1 MIFNEHLELRG
12 QHALFSP
19 SSPSWIRYDEEK
31 ILERIIS
38 VDRAPIGTEIHEYAA
53 NEILLNHKA
62 ENATRRLKWGIESF
76 IYSKYLSM
84 GKKDGKNYISYAD
97 KMIKAMDYLP
107 PEVWYTVKQY
117 INDAVGY
124 KMTPE
129 QPLLYCEVVF
139 GTADTISFRNG
150 LLRIHDL
157 KTGSLPAKMEQLEIY
172 AALACLEYKLK
183 PSDILMELRIY
194 QNGQVLVHQPTVEDI
209 LPIVDQI
216 VTIGKIY
223 KNTSREGE

>member
-1 MIFNEHLELRG
+1 MLFNKHLEIRG

-19 SSPSWIRYDEEK
+19 SSTSWLRYDEEK
-31 ILERIIS
+31 ILEKIIS

-76 IYSKYLSM
+76 IYSKYLTLE
-84 GKKDGKNYISYAD
+84 KKDGKNYISYAD
-97 KMIKAMDYLP
+97 KMIKTMEYLP
-107 PEVWYTVKQY
+107 PEVWDTVKQY

-139 GTADTISFRNG
+139 GTADAISFRNG
-150 LLRIHDL
+150 ILRVHDL
-157 KTGSLPAKMEQLEIY
+157 KTGAQPGKMEQLEIY
-172 AALACLEYKLK
+172 AALTCLEYKLK
-183 PSDILMELRIY
+183 PFEIEMELRIY
-194 QNGQVLVHQPTVEDI
+194 QNGEVLVHRPTVEDI
-209 LPIVDQI
+209 LPIMDQI
-216 VTIGKIY
+216 TTIGKLY
-223 KNTSREGE
+223 KNTKKETE